1 MKNFFLRKSAFAGLL
16 LGTVALASCEK
27 FLDANNN
34 PNTPESIDYTL
45 TLPNAL
51 NRPLV
56 SVGSN
61 LNILG
66 NLWTGNWAQAS
77 DYLFYVPQQQ
87 YNLTPASYDGVW
99 QNLYAGSL
107 ADLRYMEL
115 QAQTAGNKNYVAIAK
130 IMQAY
135 NFQILTDGWGD
146 IPFTDIL
153 SADPRIPLTNLTPK
167 YDPSQTVYEG
177 IIKLLDDG
185 IGQIDDTAIK
195 PSANDIYFGGNMSRW
210 RRFANTLKLRVY
222 MRQSRARSSY
232 AQAGIQAMQAAGA
245 QFLGVD
251 ENVAGNPGY
260 TNTLLKTNPLNA
272 DIGFG
277 PTGGETSGY
286 RATRANVFA
295 VNYLKQSGDT
305 LRLKALYAP
314 RVNTT
319 NIARN
324 FYGAASGIS
333 SSYAPGA
340 SGQVSPLGPKILD
353 VLTGPL
359 NPVYLM
365 TSAESFFLR
374 AEAVERGYLTGNA
387 KTLYQSG
394 VEQSFT
400 LLGYTSAQAA
410 AYYNSSVTNPTP
422 ANYYGISATAT
433 LNSTPGRL
441 DLKIVSPKYDDATT
455 TEKRIE
461 AIITQKWI
469 ANNGFNGYESWNE
482 FRRTGY
488 PSGNYI
494 SLSARQ
500 RAFPVRLPYPQS
512 EVNNN
517 PNTPAS
523 GVTLFTPRLFWDID

>member
-27 FLDANNN
+27 FLDANTNPNN
-34 PNTPESIDYTL
+34 PENVDYNL
-45 TLPNAL
+45 ILPNAL

-56 SVGSN
+56 SVGDN

-66 NLWTGNWAQAS
+66 NLWTGNWAQAA
-77 DYLFYVPQQQ
+77 DFLYYVPQQQ
-87 YNLTPASYDGVW
+87 YNLTPASYDAVW
-99 QNLYAGSL
+99 QNMYAGSL
-107 ADLRYMEL
+107 TDLRYVEL
-115 QAQTAGNKNYVAIAK
+115 QAQAAGNKNSVAIAK

-135 NFQILTDGWGD
+135 DFQILTDGWGD
-146 IPFTDIL
+146 IPFSSVL
-153 SADPRIPLTNLTPK
+153 AADPRQTVSNLTPT
-167 YDPSQTVYEG
+167 YDPAQTVYDG

-185 IGQIDDTAIK
+185 IAQIDNAAAK
-195 PSANDIYFGGNMSRW
+195 PGASDIYFAGNMDRW
-210 RRFANTLKLRVY
+210 RRFANTLKLRAY
-222 MRQSRARSSY
+222 IRQSRARSAY

-245 QFLGVD
+245 QFLGAG

-260 TNTLLKTNPLNA
+260 TNSATKTNPLNA

-277 PTGGETSGY
+277 TTGSETNGFK
-286 RATRANVFA
+286 ATRANVFA
-295 VNYLKQSGDT
+295 VNYLRQTGDT

-314 RVNTT
+314 RAGTA

-324 FYGAASGIS
+324 FYGAVSGIA

-353 VLTGPL
+353 RTTGPL

-365 TSAESFFLR
+365 TAAESFFLQ
-374 AEAVERGYLTGNA
+374 AEAVARGYLTGNA

-394 VEQSFT
+394 IEQSFT
-400 LLGYTSAQAA
+400 LLGYTTAQAS
-410 AYYNSSVTNPTP
+410 AYYSTSKTNPAP
-422 ANYYGISATAT
+422 SSYFGIASTAT
-433 LNSTPGRL
+433 LNATPGTL
-441 DLKIVSPKYDDATT
+441 DLKVVSPLYDDATT

-469 ANNGFNGYESWNE
+469 ANNGINGYESWNE

-488 PSGNYI
+488 PSGNYL

-517 PNTPAS
+517 PNTPSA
-523 GVTLFTPRLFWDID
+523 GITLFTPRLFWDID